1 MVHTRG
7 VIEIGIA
14 IVTSVKTQCESKVL
28 SVAIVI
34 VNIRMFPFPYGHDN
48 EASDLVSMNCRK
60 RSRRS
65 GKKSGPIIEHYFL
78 VLHLKE
84 MERFSKVTKMTIFG
98 NFVKGPTGQN
108 AQKWLILEMI
118 QFPAKQMQD

>member
-1 MVHTRG
+1 
-7 VIEIGIA
+7 
-14 IVTSVKTQCESKVL
+14 
-28 SVAIVI
+28 
-34 VNIRMFPFPYGHDN
+34 MFPFSYGHDN
-48 EASDLVSMNCRK
+48 EASDLVSMSCRK
-60 RSRRS
+60 PSRRS
-65 GKKSGPIIEHYFL
+65 GKKSGPIIKHYFL

-84 MERFSKVTKMTIFG
+84 MARFSKVTKMTIFG